1 MGGRE
6 PVTLP
11 KMSFYYQTSTEAILM
26 CLHNY
31 HTHTEVEF
39 SPLCFYVLLF
49 MFLCLCFM
57 LLCFYVLGFNTTY
70 AISSLVTSAPL
81 GWPCISIFW

>member
-1 MGGRE
+1 MGGME

-11 KMSFYYQTSTEAILM
+11 RISFYYQTSTEAILL

-39 SPLCFYVLLF
+39 SPLCYYVFMSWDLIPATICLL
-49 MFLCLCFM
+49 
-57 LLCFYVLGFNTTY
+57 
-70 AISSLVTSAPL
+70 
-81 GWPCISIFW
+81 

>member
-31 HTHTEVEF
+31 NTHTEAEF
-39 SPLCFYVLLF
+39 SPLCYYVFMSCDLIPPMPFLL
-49 MFLCLCFM
+49 
-57 LLCFYVLGFNTTY
+57 
-70 AISSLVTSAPL
+70 
-81 GWPCISIFW
+81 